1 MCIDCHAIN
10 NIMVRY
16 KHQILILNDILYEY
30 GYCMFSKIDLKSE
43 YHQIKIKQ
51 GDECKIAFK
60 TKIVFMHDQL
70 YFMNLLMHVVL
81 L

>member
-1 MCIDCHAIN
+1 MSSYAISVILVPKKKKTWRMCIDCHAIN

-43 YHQIKIKQ
+43 YHQIKIK
-51 GDECKIAFK
+51 
-60 TKIVFMHDQL
+60 
-70 YFMNLLMHVVL
+70 
-81 L
+81 